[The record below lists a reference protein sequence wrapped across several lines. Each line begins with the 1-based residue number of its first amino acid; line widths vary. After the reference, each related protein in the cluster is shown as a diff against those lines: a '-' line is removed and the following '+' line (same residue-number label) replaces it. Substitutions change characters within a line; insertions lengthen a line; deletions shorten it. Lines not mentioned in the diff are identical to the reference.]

1 MNRQLIEVAS
11 WRLVSEII
19 RRYPEKYTVIQT
31 YPGGGMYD
39 CLSLYTKK
47 DHLHIADLN
56 REGSFHVFLEG
67 AKSSFDIWQMMFN
80 THDLKKDILNRVS
93 EALRMPVPA
102 KLPPSTPEILCYRFI
117 ATFLSHTAFTRDN
130 WRCRNGFF
138 DSSAPYECGGEI
150 KDFEKF
156 PGAIDRLRTKQ
167 KTDIEDEPSYRFW
180 FLSKDENSHICLE
193 TTGNAWSDNGSS
205 YKLMEL
211 YKKEKRIWPLVYRVG
226 GHLLS

>member
-156 PGAIDRLRTKQ
+156 PGAIDRGFSAKMKIRIYVWKQ
-167 KTDIEDEPSYRFW
+167 PAMPGQTMAAPISSWSSIRKRNAFGRW
-180 FLSKDENSHICLE
+180 FTE
-193 TTGNAWSDNGSS
+193 
-205 YKLMEL
+205 
-211 YKKEKRIWPLVYRVG
+211 
-226 GHLLS
+226 